1 MWQRLLRQKQHE
13 EFYQS
18 FWLWLIIAIVIITAT
33 SVSDLDTFSLLKTI
47 IDTIFSA
54 FPSLTG
60 LSLAGYTIIVGGIQP
75 KLLYKMCKH
84 KGDNRNSL
92 MEDLNVTFAVALF
105 MAIMTMGL
113 SFIIRIIYS
122 LPTFW
127 LNNSAVTCINTA
139 ASLLLIYFSL
149 VSFRAL
155 LAIIINVF
163 NFGQVLDNEFSKIPE
178 EIKSA
183 PTTPQKSDCRLSDLV
198 SRVFGRIFK

>member
-1 MWQRLLRQKQHE
+1 MWHRLARQQQHE

-18 FWLWLIIAIVIITAT
+18 FWLWLIIAIIIICSA
-33 SVSDLDTFSLLKTI
+33 VLLNFDSFALLGII

-75 KLLYKMCKH
+75 KLLYQMCRHQDDDK
-84 KGDNRNSL
+84 NSL
-92 MEDLNVTFAVALF
+92 MEDLNVTFALALF
-105 MAIMTMGL
+105 MAIITMGI
-113 SFIIRIIYS
+113 SFIFRITSS
-122 LPTFW
+122 LPTVW
-127 LNNSAVTCINTA
+127 LSHSMVNGINTA

-163 NFGQVLDNEFSKIPE
+163 NFGQVLDKEFSQQPQE
-178 EIKSA
+178 TPPPPA
-183 PTTPQKSDCRLSDLV
+183 PQKTGCCLKNLLRRL
-198 SRVFGRIFK
+198 FK